1 VSYETN
7 RRNLKSFELK
17 FEKEFQKTAHRRTK
31 KNNRKLGTIV
41 EWLRRRN
48 TDTKKIII
56 RKK

>member
-1 VSYETN
+1 MSFETN
-7 RRNLKSFELK
+7 RGNLKNFELK
-17 FEKEFQKTAHRRTK
+17 FEKEFQKTTHRGTK

-48 TDTKKIII
+48 TDAKKIII